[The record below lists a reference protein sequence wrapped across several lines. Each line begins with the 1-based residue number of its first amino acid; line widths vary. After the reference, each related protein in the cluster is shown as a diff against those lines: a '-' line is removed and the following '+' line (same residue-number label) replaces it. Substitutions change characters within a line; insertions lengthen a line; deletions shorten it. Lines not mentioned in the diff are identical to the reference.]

1 VSFSVNKVTQ
11 TKSVD
16 DNGDTVFFI
25 SFLDRHGLRLTNY
38 IRSTEKYIIQSGKK
52 RNK

>member
-11 TKSVD
+11 TKFVD
-16 DNGDTVFFI
+16 DNGNTVFFI

-38 IRSTEKYIIQSGKK
+38 IRSTEKYEIQTGK
-52 RNK
+52 NK